1 MPGLRKT
8 RRGGGKEENAKEL
21 KLSRYLKANRNALL
35 AMKEDAEGILQGYE
49 DDFYKKFSLVGATR
63 KARAIV
69 QKIADLGEA
78 LKKSKY
84 YEA

>member
-1 MPGLRKT
+1 M
-8 RRGGGKEENAKEL
+8 KEE
-21 KLSRYLKANRNALL
+21 
-35 AMKEDAEGILQGYE
+35 AEGILQGYE